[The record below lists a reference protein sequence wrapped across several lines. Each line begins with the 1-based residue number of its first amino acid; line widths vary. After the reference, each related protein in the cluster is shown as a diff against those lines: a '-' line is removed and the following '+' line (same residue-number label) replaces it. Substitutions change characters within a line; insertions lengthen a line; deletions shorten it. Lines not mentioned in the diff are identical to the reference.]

1 MKIGNKMSE
10 YKEASCFTYEVKMI
24 IQVMAEDEI
33 KASESLDKNGGY
45 VTKREVKLLDTVAL
59 HNG

>member
-1 MKIGNKMSE
+1 MSE

-24 IQVMAEDEI
+24 IQVMAEDE
-33 KASESLDKNGGY
+33 KTAKEQLDKQGGY
-45 VTKREVKLLDTVAL
+45 VTKREVKLLDSIAL

>member
-1 MKIGNKMSE
+1 MSE

-45 VTKREVKLLDTVAL
+45 VTKREVKLLDTIAL

>member
-1 MKIGNKMSE
+1 MSE

-24 IQVMAEDEI
+24 VQVMAEDET
-33 KASESLDKNGGY
+33 KAKEQLDKNGGY
-45 VTKREVKLLDTVAL
+45 VTKREVKLLDSVTL